1 MYAKV
6 KARLNLGIYVSL
18 DAANSN
24 KSSILAMQRIE
35 LPKQLLGWPIFDSR
49 YLYSLQLQS
58 GLVGDHYCLEKFF
71 FVFQKYQNKLASL
84 NSFL

>member
-1 MYAKV
+1 MYRLMLPTQT
-6 KARLNLGIYVSL
+6 KA
-18 DAANSN
+18 
-24 KSSILAMQRIE
+24 SILAMQRIE

-71 FVFQKYQNKLASL
+71 FVFRKYQNKLASL
-84 NSFL
+84 NSSFLR

>member
-1 MYAKV
+1 MAIFPDMYAKV
-6 KARLNLGIYVSL
+6 KAKLNGGIYVSL

-49 YLYSLQLQS
+49 YL
-58 GLVGDHYCLEKFF
+58 
-71 FVFQKYQNKLASL
+71 
-84 NSFL
+84 